1 MLTPAHIGHTRQR
14 NSTIKDRLK
23 MAWHGVEMLLKKAE
37 RPLAGTPF
45 QTPFAVVNVFIELGN
60 V

>member
-1 MLTPAHIGHTRQR
+1 
-14 NSTIKDRLK
+14 